1 MAVATQQRQLLPF
14 RMGTRQRFTPV
25 AVVNVSD
32 NARQSV
38 ILPRVGFLSHIVAQI
53 DATVTNTPGT
63 GSIGTAALG
72 PWNLLRRATVRVNLG
87 TAVIYSTSG
96 WSNYVL
102 QLLMKERNDLQ
113 AIGDSDLY
121 AFSTAS
127 GDQTLRLTYLIPVA
141 ANFGEDFSVGLLNLQ
156 APELQCNLDLEFGQL
171 VGDCYT
177 VSGGA
182 TVAYKTGTQP
192 VCRVGYL
199 FYEVPD
205 PNRVLYP
212 PLAFHRVLE
221 DEQPLSSGGD
231 QVYTVPREG
240 VVLRLFHTFLSNT
253 PARSN
258 EVSSFVLRANKT
270 DEIYRL
276 DRWAQKLLQA
286 YRYSQALPVG
296 VFCWDFWA
304 SKAAGEP
311 GWGDT
316 RDAWNTEAVSTTEVI
331 FTLSSAFTP
340 GANAKAIHVREI
352 LQYVSL

>member
-1 MAVATQQRQLLPF
+1 MAVATQQRQMIPF
-14 RMGTRQRFTPV
+14 RMGTRQRFAPV
-25 AVVNVSD
+25 ATVNVAD
-32 NARQSV
+32 DRRESV
-38 ILPRVGFLSHIVAQI
+38 ILPRVGFLSHVLCLI

-63 GSIGTAALG
+63 GSIGPAALG
-72 PWNLLRRATVRVNLG
+72 PWNLLRRATLRVNLG

-96 WSNYVL
+96 WSNYVM
-102 QLLMKERNDLQ
+102 QLLMKERNDLA
-113 AIGDSDLY
+113 AIADSDIY
-121 AFSTAS
+121 AFSTAA
-127 GDQTLRLTYLIPVA
+127 GDQTLRLAYLIPVA

-156 APELQCNLDLEFGQL
+156 APELQCTLDLEFGKL

-177 VSGGA
+177 TSGGA

-212 PLAFHRVLE
+212 PLAFHRILE
-221 DEQPLSSGGD
+221 DEQPYSSGGD

-240 VVLRLFHTFLSNT
+240 VVLRLAHTLLDNT

-258 EVSSFVLRANKT
+258 ALSSLVLRANKT

-276 DRWAQKLLQA
+276 DRWQQKLLQA
-286 YRYSQALPVG
+286 FRYSQALPTG
-296 VFCWDFWA
+296 VFAWDFWA
-304 SKAAGEP
+304 AKAAGEP

-331 FTLSSAFTP
+331 LSLASNFTAGS
-340 GANAKAIHVREI
+340 NAKAIHVREI